1 MKKVGIITFHR
12 AKNCGAVLQ
21 GYALQKAVQSFGN
34 DCEIIDYKCENIDKS
49 YKPFQFNASD
59 PVKSIIKSVI
69 MFRKRSKRIKSFSSF
84 YNNYLRISQE
94 SYTDSEI
101 KDCKNK
107 YDIFITGSDQVWGP
121 GKKGVDPDSAYFL
134 KFADDYQKFSYA
146 ASFGVSDIS
155 DEKIP
160 VMKSL
165 MDGFQTLSV
174 REESAVKIV
183 KKITGK
189 DALCHIDPTFLLPSD
204 EWKKIAVT
212 RIKTPYILVFNVK
225 PVKSLLDFAENLSGA
240 KNIPVIYITDNPQK
254 KHQGFTYVSAPT
266 VEEFLGYFLNAT
278 YTVTNSFHGTA
289 FSLIFHK
296 NLFVEFETA
305 RGFNDRACNLL
316 TKVGIN
322 REIKNGKSEET
333 EILWDKAEEILNI
346 ERNNAYEYLKQIT
359 E

>member
-12 AKNCGAVLQ
+12 AKNYGAVLQ
-21 GYALQKAVQSFGN
+21 SYALQKTVQSLGN
-34 DCEIIDYKCENIDKS
+34 DCEIIDYICENIDKG
-49 YKPFQFNASD
+49 YKPFQFSKSD
-59 PVKSIIKSVI
+59 PIKSLAKSVI

-84 YNNYLRISQE
+84 YNNYLKISKK

-101 KDCKNK
+101 KKCRNE

-121 GKKGVDPDSAYFL
+121 GRKGVNPDSAYFL
-134 KFADDYQKFSYA
+134 DFADDFQKYSYA
-146 ASFGVSDIS
+146 ASFGVSDII

-160 VMKSL
+160 VLKSL
-165 MDGFQTLSV
+165 MNGFQAFSV
-174 REESAVKIV
+174 REQSAVEIV
-183 KKITGK
+183 KKVTGK
-189 DALCHIDPTFLLPSD
+189 DAFCHLDPTFLLPCE

-212 RIKTPYILVFNVK
+212 KVKTPYILVFNVK
-225 PVKSLLDFAENLSGA
+225 PVKSLLNFAEKLSQE
-240 KNIPVIYITDNPQK
+240 KNIPVIYLTDNPQK
-254 KHQGFTYVSAPT
+254 KRAGFTYVSAPS
-266 VEEFLGYFLNAT
+266 VEEFLGYFLNAA

-289 FSLIFHK
+289 FSLIFRK

-305 RGFNDRACNLL
+305 KGFNDRACSLL

-322 REIKNGKSEET
+322 REIKDGRAEET

-346 ERNNAYEYLKQIT
+346 ERNKAYEYLKQIT